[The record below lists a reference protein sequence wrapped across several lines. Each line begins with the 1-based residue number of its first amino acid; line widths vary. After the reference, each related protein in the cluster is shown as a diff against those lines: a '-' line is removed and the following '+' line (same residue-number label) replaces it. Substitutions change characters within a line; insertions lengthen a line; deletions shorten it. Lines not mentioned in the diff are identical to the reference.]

1 MPDRVGMEVHQE
13 PSLDIGEG
21 WFFLKQQDEIGSL
34 AKLEPDCA
42 PTRKLS
48 SLVKKVA
55 GELGTVE
62 R

>member
-1 MPDRVGMEVHQE
+1 MPDRIRMEVHLE
-13 PSLDIGEG
+13 PSLDIGEERV
-21 WFFLKQQDEIGSL
+21 FMEEQDQLGSL
-34 AKLEPDCA
+34 AKLEADCA